1 MGCRCMPHIENGSA
15 RYRVEVAGPQQL
27 IAVQQLRYRIFA
39 EELGARLANAEQGVD
54 RDEFD
59 PHCQHLI
66 VRDLMTDGIV
76 ASTRVLSE
84 DGARQTGRFY
94 SGSEFL
100 LDRIL
105 ALPGRRFEIGRTC
118 VDPAFRNGAVI
129 ATLWQGIG
137 TLIGEQGIDYLFG
150 CASVSL
156 ATGREYA
163 EAIIRELLNKHL
175 APEARRVR
183 PLRRL
188 PRSDSDLSGVV
199 ARMPPLLRT
208 YVNLGAKA
216 CGEPC
221 WDPDFGVADVFMLLD
236 LKQLNPRFARHFLPS
251 LAPAALSA
259 PQVACA

>member
-1 MGCRCMPHIENGSA
+1 MSHTETTA
-15 RYRVEVAGPQQL
+15 TRYRVEVAGPEQ
-27 IAVQQLRYRIFA
+27 IVAVQQLRYRIFA
-39 EELGARLANAEQGVD
+39 RELGARMPHEDEELD

-66 VRDLMTDGIV
+66 VRDLTSGHIV

-84 DGARQTGRFY
+84 AGAARTGRFY
-94 SGSEFL
+94 SSNEFSL
-100 LDRIL
+100 ENIL
-105 ALPGRRFEIGRTC
+105 TLPGRRVEIGRTC

-137 TLIGEQGIDYLFG
+137 QLIGGQGVDYLFG

-156 ATGREYA
+156 TDGREHA
-163 EAIIRELLNKHL
+163 EAIIRQIMQKHL
-175 APEARRVR
+175 APETRRVT
-183 PLRRL
+183 PLHIL
-188 PRSDSDLSGVV
+188 PRLDSSLEGIVP
-199 ARMPPLLRT
+199 RMPPLLRT

-236 LKQLNPRFARHFLPS
+236 LRHLNPRFARHFLPS
-251 LAPAALSA
+251 LTPAGLGSR
-259 PQVACA
+259 VAWA

>member
-1 MGCRCMPHIENGSA
+1 MGCTCMPHTDNASA
-15 RYRVEVAGPQQL
+15 RYRVEVAGPQQ
-27 IAVQQLRYRIFA
+27 IITVQQLRYRIFA
-39 EELGARLANAEQGVD
+39 EELGAKLPHAEEKLD

-66 VRDLMTDGIV
+66 VRDLMTDRIV

-84 DGARQTGRFY
+84 DGARHTGRFY
-94 SGSEFL
+94 SGSEFT
-100 LDRIL
+100 LDKIL
-105 ALPGRRFEIGRTC
+105 ALPGRRVEIGRTC

-137 TLIGEQGIDYLFG
+137 ELIGDQGIDYLFG
-150 CASVSL
+150 CASVPL
-156 ATGREYA
+156 ASGREYA
-163 EAIIRELLNKHL
+163 EAVIRQLMSKHL
-175 APEARRVR
+175 APDARRVS

-188 PRSDSDLSGVV
+188 PRLDSDLGGMV

-221 WDPDFGVADVFMLLD
+221 WDPDFDVADVFMLLD
-236 LKQLNPRFARHFLPS
+236 LKQLNPRFARHFLP
-251 LAPAALSA
+251 ALTPSALGA
-259 PQVACA
+259 PQVAWA